1 MSRWRLRRPRRAQ
14 VAYAIALAVTW
25 VLLWGDLSVGN
36 MLAGLAIASVLV
48 VALPMPTIPFS
59 GTIRPIGLLRLVG
72 HFLYDVVV
80 ASFQVAWQVFR
91 FGRQPRSVIVS
102 LNMRSDSDL
111 YLTITAEMI
120 SLVPGTLSIDLR
132 RPESTLLV
140 HLFAVKDDLDKR
152 IDSIRAQ
159 EDRVLAA
166 FASDEEL
173 ERAYPFGSGVG
184 GRA

>member
-1 MSRWRLRRPRRAQ
+1 MRQWLRRWPRRSQ
-14 VAYAIALAVTW
+14 LAYGVALAVTW
-25 VLLWGDLSVGN
+25 VLLWGDLSVAN
-36 MLAGLAIASVLV
+36 VLAGLVIAGVLV
-48 VALPMPTIPFS
+48 VALPMPTIPFN
-59 GTIRPIGLLRLVG
+59 GAIRPLGVLRLVA

-80 ASFQVAWQVFR
+80 ASFQVTLQVFR
-91 FGRQPRSVIVS
+91 FGRQPHNVIVA

-140 HLFAVKDDLDKR
+140 HVFGVKDDLDER
-152 IDSIRAQ
+152 IASIRAQ

-166 FASDEEL
+166 FASDAEL
-173 ERAYPFGSGVG
+173 ARSYPFGQGAG
-184 GRA
+184 GRT

>member
-1 MSRWRLRRPRRAQ
+1 MNRWKLRWPRRAQ
-14 VAYAIALAVTW
+14 LAYGAALAVTW
-25 VLLWGDLSVGN
+25 VLLWGDVSVAN
-36 MLAGLAIASVLV
+36 VLAGLAIASVLV
-48 VALPMPTIPFS
+48 VALPMPTIPFN
-59 GTIRPIGLLRLVG
+59 GTIRPVGLLRLVG
-72 HFLYDVVV
+72 HFLYDVAV

-91 FGRQPRSVIVS
+91 FGTQPRSVIVS

-140 HLFAVKDDLDKR
+140 HVFGVKDDLEER
-152 IDSIRAQ
+152 IASIRAQ

-173 ERAYPFGSGVG
+173 ARAYPFGSGVG
-184 GRA
+184 GHA

>member
-1 MSRWRLRRPRRAQ
+1 MKVLHRPRRSQIVYGAG
-14 VAYAIALAVTW
+14 LAVTW
-25 VLLWGDLSVGN
+25 VLLWGDLSWANV
-36 MLAGLAIASVLV
+36 LAGLVIATVLV
-48 VALPMPTIPFS
+48 VALPMPTIPYN
-59 GTIRPIGLLRLVG
+59 GTIRPLGLLRLAG
-72 HFLYDVVV
+72 RFLYDVVV

-91 FGRQPRSVIVS
+91 FGKQPKNAIVA

-140 HLFAVKDDLDKR
+140 HVFGIKDDLDER
-152 IDSIRAQ
+152 IESIRAQ

-166 FASDEEL
+166 FASDAEL
-173 ERAYPFGSGVG
+173 ARAYPFGTGVG
-184 GRA
+184 GRT

>member
-1 MSRWRLRRPRRAQ
+1 MSRWRLWRPRRSQ
-14 VAYAIALAVTW
+14 LAYGAALAVTW
-25 VLLWGDLSVGN
+25 VLLWGDLSAANV
-36 MLAGLAIASVLV
+36 LAGLVIASVLV

-59 GTIRPIGLLRLVG
+59 GKIRPLGVLRLIAY
-72 HFLYDVVV
+72 FLYDVVV

-91 FGRQPRSVIVS
+91 FGSQPRTVIVA

-111 YLTITAEMI
+111 YLTVTAEML

-140 HLFAVKDDLDKR
+140 HVFGVKDDLDER
-152 IDSIRAQ
+152 IASIRAQ

-166 FASDEEL
+166 LASDAEL
-173 ERAYPFGSGVG
+173 ERCYPFHARP
-184 GRA
+184 GRRT

>member
-1 MSRWRLRRPRRAQ
+1 MSRWPLHRPRRAQ
-14 VAYAIALAVTW
+14 LTYGVALAVTW
-25 VLLWGDLSVGN
+25 VLLWGDLTIAN
-36 MLAGLAIASVLV
+36 LLAGLAIASVLV

-59 GTIRPIGLLRLVG
+59 GTIRPVGLIWLVA

-80 ASFQVAWQVFR
+80 ASFQVAWQVFQ
-91 FGRQPRSVIVS
+91 FGTQPRSVIVS
-102 LNMRSDSDL
+102 LNLRSDSDL

-140 HLFAVKDDLDKR
+140 HLFGIKDDLDKR
-152 IDSIRAQ
+152 IASIRAQ
-159 EDRVLAA
+159 ENRVLAA

-173 ERAYPFGSGVG
+173 TRAYPFGRGVG
-184 GRA
+184 EHT

>member
-1 MSRWRLRRPRRAQ
+1 MSGLKLRRPRRSQ
-14 VAYAIALAVTW
+14 IAYGVALAAIW
-25 VLLWGDLSVGN
+25 VLLWGDLTVAN
-36 MLAGLAIASVLV
+36 LLAGLAIASVLV

-59 GTIRPIGLLRLVG
+59 GTIRPIGLLRLIG

-140 HLFAVKDDLDKR
+140 HLFAVEDDLDER
-152 IDSIRAQ
+152 IASIRAQ

-173 ERAYPFGSGVG
+173 ARAYPFVDGVG
-184 GRA
+184 VRT